1 MYVGV
6 VDYSAIV
13 EISTIVL
20 TNIDVLSVSL
30 HYPRGDVSESSLI
43 VAVNW

>member
-20 TNIDVLSVSL
+20 TNIDVLSVS
-30 HYPRGDVSESSLI
+30 ESSLI